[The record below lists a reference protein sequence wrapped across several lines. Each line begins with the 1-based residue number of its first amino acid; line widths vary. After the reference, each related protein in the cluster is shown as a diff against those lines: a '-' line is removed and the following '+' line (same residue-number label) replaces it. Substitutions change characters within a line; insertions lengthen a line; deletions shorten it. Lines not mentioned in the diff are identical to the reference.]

1 LSEYLFSGLKV
12 IDCATVIAA
21 PAAAMMLADFGA
33 DVIKIEQPG
42 EGDMLRM
49 LGDIPTTPYAD
60 SDWFWQL
67 DGRNKRGLSLDLK
80 RPAGLEILR
89 KLITGCD
96 VFITNQPYSVRESLG
111 ITYED
116 LKVINPSLIYGS
128 LTAYGEKG
136 PERYR
141 KGFDQLAYWARSGL
155 MELMR
160 EPGTRPTQG
169 LPGMGDHPTAV
180 ALYAGIVTA
189 LLKRERCGEGSMVET
204 SLLANG
210 LWSAA
215 GIAQGAMAEGD
226 MPLYRSLNECPPA
239 MLQPYKTRDGRWLQF
254 NMIRNEDLQSLLF
267 VALGLPELFADSRF
281 STQELMFENR
291 ELLGNELQRAVEK
304 NTAIHWLQIFESY
317 DLPVNLVALVEESRF
332 DSQVIENQMAIEPED
347 ERIKTP
353 LIIDHPVRVSN
364 VSKVGPQS
372 APSLGEHNEEI
383 LFELGFDVDEIKQL
397 QAEKVVTKN

>member
-1 LSEYLFSGLKV
+1 MSDYLFSGLKV

-67 DGRNKRGLSLDLK
+67 DGRNKRGVALDLK
-80 RPAGLEILR
+80 QPAGMEVLR
-89 KLITGCD
+89 KLVAGCD

-111 ITYED
+111 IAYQD
-116 LKVINPSLIYGS
+116 LKPLNSGMIYAS

-136 PERYR
+136 PERHR

-160 EPGTRPTQG
+160 EPGTMPTQG
-169 LPGMGDHPTAV
+169 LPGMGDHPTSV

-189 LLKRERCGEGSMVET
+189 LLNRERSGEGSMVET

-215 GIAQGAMAEGD
+215 GIAQGVMADGD
-226 MPLYRSLNECPPA
+226 VPLYRSLNESPPA
-239 MLQPYKTRDGRWLQF
+239 MMRPYETLDGRWLQF

-267 VALGLPELFADSRF
+267 VALDAPELLADARF
-281 STQELMFENR
+281 SSQELMFENR
-291 ELLGNELQRAVEK
+291 ELLGRELQKIIEK
-304 NTAIHWLQIFESY
+304 NVAKHWLRVFDSY
-317 DLPVNLVALVEESRF
+317 GLPVNLVALVEESKN
-332 DSQVIENQMAIEPED
+332 DPQVLQNQMVVAPGD
-347 ERIKTP
+347 DRIKTP
-353 LIIDHPVRVSN
+353 LIVEHPIQISN
-364 VSKVGPQS
+364 VSKVGPKC
-372 APSLGEHNEEI
+372 APGLGEHTGEVLADLGYTAEEI
-383 LFELGFDVDEIKQL
+383 TRL
-397 QAEKVVTKN
+397 QEDGVI

>member
-1 LSEYLFSGLKV
+1 MSDYLFSGLKV

-21 PAAAMMLADFGA
+21 PAAAMMLADYGA

-67 DGRNKRGLSLDLK
+67 DGRNKRGVALDLK
-80 RPAGLEILR
+80 QTAGMEILR
-89 KLITGCD
+89 KLVAGCD

-116 LKVINPSLIYGS
+116 LKPLNPGIIYAS

-136 PERYR
+136 PERQR

-160 EPGTRPTQG
+160 EPGTMPTQG
-169 LPGMGDHPTAV
+169 LPGMGDHPTGV

-189 LLKRERCGEGSMVET
+189 LLNRERSGEGSMVET

-215 GIAQGAMAEGD
+215 GIAQGVMADGD
-226 MPLYRSLNECPPA
+226 MPLYRSLNESPPA
-239 MLQPYKTRDGRWLQF
+239 MMRPYETLDGRWLQF
-254 NMIRNEDLQSLLF
+254 NMIRNEGLQSLLF
-267 VALGLPELFADSRF
+267 VAMGAPEILADPRF
-281 STQELMFENR
+281 SSQELMFENR
-291 ELLGNELQRAVEK
+291 ELLGRELQKIIEQNVAK
-304 NTAIHWLQIFESY
+304 HWLKIFDSY
-317 DLPVNLVALVEESRF
+317 ELPVNLVALVEESKN
-332 DSQVIENQMAIEPED
+332 DPQVLQNQMVVAPED
-347 ERIKTP
+347 DRIKTP
-353 LIIDHPVRVSN
+353 LIIEHPIQISN
-364 VSKVGPQS
+364 VLKVGPTC
-372 APSLGEHNEEI
+372 APALGEHTGEV
-383 LFELGFDVDEIKQL
+383 LADLGYSV
-397 QAEKVVTKN
+397 AEVTRLRESGVV

>member
-1 LSEYLFSGLKV
+1 MSDYLFSGLKV

-21 PAAAMMLADFGA
+21 PAAAMILADYGA

-67 DGRNKRGLSLDLK
+67 DGRNKRGVALDLK
-80 RPAGLEILR
+80 QTAGMEILR
-89 KLITGCD
+89 KLVAGCD

-116 LKVINPSLIYGS
+116 LKPLNPGMIYAS

-136 PERYR
+136 PERQR

-160 EPGTRPTQG
+160 EPGTMPTQG
-169 LPGMGDHPTAV
+169 LPGMGDHPTGV

-189 LLKRERCGEGSMVET
+189 LLNRERSGEGSMVET

-215 GIAQGAMAEGD
+215 GIAQGVMADGD
-226 MPLYRSLNECPPA
+226 MPLYRSLNESPPA
-239 MLQPYKTRDGRWLQF
+239 MMRPYETLDGRWLQF

-267 VALGLPELFADSRF
+267 VAMGAPEILADARF
-281 STQELMFENR
+281 SSQELMFENR
-291 ELLGNELQRAVEK
+291 ELLGRELQKIIKQNVAK
-304 NTAIHWLQIFESY
+304 HWLKIFDSY
-317 DLPVNLVALVEESRF
+317 ELPVNLVALVEESKN
-332 DSQVIENQMAIEPED
+332 DPQVLQNQMVVAPED
-347 ERIKTP
+347 DRIKTP
-353 LIIDHPVRVSN
+353 LIIEHPIQISN
-364 VSKVGPQS
+364 VPKVGPIC
-372 APSLGEHNEEI
+372 APALGEHTGEV
-383 LFELGFDVDEIKQL
+383 LADLGYSV
-397 QAEKVVTKN
+397 AEVTRLRESGVI

>member
-1 LSEYLFSGLKV
+1 VSDYLFSGLKV

-21 PAAAMMLADFGA
+21 PAAAMMLADYGA

-67 DGRNKRGLSLDLK
+67 DGRNKRGVALDLK
-80 RPAGLEILR
+80 QPAGMEILR
-89 KLITGCD
+89 KLVAGCD
-96 VFITNQPYSVRESLG
+96 VFITNQPYLVRESLG
-111 ITYED
+111 ITHKD
-116 LKVINPSLIYGS
+116 LKPLNPGMIYAS

-136 PERYR
+136 PERQR

-169 LPGMGDHPTAV
+169 LPGMGDHPTGV

-189 LLKRERCGEGSMVET
+189 LLNRERSGEGSLVET

-215 GIAQGAMAEGD
+215 GIAQGVMADGD
-226 MPLYRSLNECPPA
+226 MPLYRSLNESQPA
-239 MLQPYKTRDGRWLQF
+239 MMRPYETLDGRWLQF

-267 VALGLPELFADSRF
+267 VAMEAPELLADPRF
-281 STQELMFENR
+281 SSQELMFENR
-291 ELLGNELQRAVEK
+291 ELLGLQLQKIIEQKAAK
-304 NTAIHWLQIFESY
+304 HWLQIFESFG
-317 DLPVNLVALVEESRF
+317 LPINLVALVEESKN
-332 DSQVIENQMAIEPED
+332 DPQVLQNHMVVVPKD

-353 LIIDHPVRVSN
+353 LIIEHPIQISN
-364 VSKVGPQS
+364 VQKVGPTC
-372 APSLGEHNEEI
+372 APGLGEHTEEV
-383 LFELGFDVDEIKQL
+383 LADLGYTVEEVAMLRKLGVI
-397 QAEKVVTKN
+397 